1 MNKDEIQIILASSS
15 PRRKKLIKK
24 LNLSYRIM
32 IPHIDERLLDDY
44 FFINKNNINIKEY
57 PLKEAILK
65 ASSILSNYKLK
76 ENEILLTVDTAI
88 VFNNKIYNKPK
99 DKEEAFNTLK
109 EFSSSSQ
116 ECISGYQ
123 LIYKDKIIKKIV
135 ISKVYF
141 NKLTTSLINKY
152 LNEVNVLDK
161 AGSYAIQ
168 DDKKYHLIKKIEGS
182 YYNIVGFPLEEIKK
196 DIDSLINE

>member
-15 PRRKKLIKK
+15 PRRKELIKK

-76 ENEILLTVDTAI
+76 ENEILLTVDTTI

-109 EFSSSSQ
+109 EFSSSNH

-123 LIYKDKIIKKIV
+123 LIYKDKVIKKIV